1 MPKARSS
8 RASTRGN
15 KQASSSAQPYS
26 TGGSDSVAV
35 ARLRRENDLRND
47 EMAEVIDPYNVQC
60 RQCNNRI
67 KLSEKSMWDLYHW
80 TVHKNR
86 CKGRGPQALA
96 KAREQ
101 AAKAKQAKPQASPA
115 PPATPQPPASM
126 TSSTPPLTVDDDFE
140 ETDDEYVKEEEYD
153 DRSSSLAPP
162 EPRVPEPFVEE
173 FHLRP
178 QYDSYQRVTPLYTSP
193 TDCSRVYSWDRPKKP
208 HFAISNIRTRQEDSD
223 PPECEYGS
231 DL

>member
-8 RASTRGN
+8 RASTRAT
-15 KQASSSAQPYS
+15 KQASSSAQPYN
-26 TGGSDSVAV
+26 TNGSDSVAV
-35 ARLRRENDLRND
+35 ARLRRETDLRND

-60 RQCNNRI
+60 RQCSNRI

-86 CKGRGPQALA
+86 CKGRGPAALA

-101 AAKAKQAKPQASPA
+101 AAKAKQPKPQTSPTSTG
-115 PPATPQPPASM
+115 TPQPPASM

-140 ETDDEYVKEEEYD
+140 EETDDECVKEEEY

-162 EPRVPEPFVEE
+162 EDRVPEPFVEE
-173 FHLRP
+173 FTLRP
-178 QYDSYQRVTPLYTSP
+178 HRDTYQRTTPLYASP
-193 TDCSRVYSWDRPKKP
+193 TDCTRMYAWDRPKKP
-208 HFAISNIRTRQEDSD
+208 HFAISDIRTRQDDSD